1 MKRAIKIFAG
11 IGGVVLIIILVVLTM
26 SFTGNPISKVLAT
39 RSADAYID
47 EKYPDLELMREET
60 YYEFKRGNYIVEYRQ
75 VGSKDIHFG
84 IGTDHFGRITD
95 DGYEEEVRSK
105 WNTRER
111 LNDELNDYVNK
122 ILRDHLDYDFDMIL
136 ADTFGDEENE
146 ERVSELEI
154 DMIFDLENI
163 PLDQYLSI
171 YIYEEDRSLEKL
183 SEVLLEVDALMEANN
198 LNISKY
204 SMVLVEPMDD
214 ETSFDDTLGVQD
226 FPKED
231 LDAEDLIQR
240 LEEEHN

>member
-75 VGSKDIHFG
+75 VDSKDIHFG